1 MNNIPQSMNYI
12 QIEKHGDPEV
22 LKLHSMPVP
31 EPGPG
36 EVLIKV
42 AGAGVNRPDVMQRK
56 GLYPP
61 PPGATAV
68 PGLEVSGT
76 IVSTGENVS
85 EPAVGDEVCALVACG
100 GYAEYCLA
108 AASICLP
115 IPEKISLED
124 AAGIPETF
132 FTVWTNVFE
141 RGHLKSGESML
152 VHGGSSGIGTTA
164 IQLGKAFGTTV
175 YTTAGTPEKCD
186 FCEQLG
192 ADVAINYREQD
203 FSEEIKKLTQVET
216 SGAGSG
222 VDVILDMVGGPYF
235 SKNIRLLAVE
245 GRLVQIALMQGS
257 KAEVDFLPLLIKR
270 VTLTGS
276 TLRPRS
282 VEQKT
287 EIAQALR
294 KHVWPLLDSGVV
306 RPIIHQTFPLEQA
319 AEAHSLMESST
330 HIGKILLKA
339 ASN

>member
-42 AGAGVNRPDVMQRK
+42 AAAGVNRPDMMQRK

-61 PPGATAV
+61 PPGATDV

-76 IVSTGENVS
+76 VVSVGQNVS
-85 EPAVGDEVCALVACG
+85 VPPINSEVCALVTCG

-108 AASICLP
+108 AASICLLV
-115 IPEKISLED
+115 PEKISLVN

-132 FTVWTNVFE
+132 FTVWTNVFK
-141 RGHLKSGESML
+141 RGQLKARESLL
-152 VHGGSSGIGTTA
+152 VHGGGSGIGTTA
-164 IQLGKAFGTTV
+164 IQLGKAFGATV
-175 YTTAGTPEKCD
+175 YTTAGTSDKCE
-186 FCEQLG
+186 FCNNLG
-192 ADVAINYREQD
+192 ADAAINYKKQD
-203 FSEEIKKLTQVET
+203 FSEEIKRLTE
-216 SGAGSG
+216 GKG
-222 VDVILDMVGGPYF
+222 VNVILDMVGGPYF
-235 SKNIRLLAVE
+235 PKNIRLLADE

-257 KAEVDFLPLLIKR
+257 KAEVDFRSLLLKR

-282 VEQKT
+282 IEEKT
-287 EIAQALR
+287 KIAQALQ
-294 KHVWPLLDSGVV
+294 KNVWPLLESGAI
-306 RPIIHQTFPLEQA
+306 RPIIHETFPLKQA
-319 AEAHSLMESST
+319 SEAHRLMESSA
-330 HIGKILLKA
+330 HIGKILLKPA
-339 ASN
+339 D

>member
-42 AGAGVNRPDVMQRK
+42 AAAGVNRPDMMQRK

-61 PPGATAV
+61 PPGATDV

-76 IVSTGENVS
+76 VVSVGQNVS
-85 EPAVGDEVCALVACG
+85 EPTINSEVCALVTCG

-115 IPEKISLED
+115 VPEKISLVN

-141 RGHLKSGESML
+141 RGQLKARESLL

-164 IQLGKAFGTTV
+164 IQLSKAFGATV
-175 YTTAGTPEKCD
+175 YTTAGTSEKCE
-186 FCEQLG
+186 FCENLG
-192 ADVAINYREQD
+192 ADVSINYREQD
-203 FSEEIKKLTQVET
+203 FSEEIKRLTE
-216 SGAGSG
+216 GKG
-222 VDVILDMVGGPYF
+222 VNVILDMVGGPYF
-235 SKNIRLLAVE
+235 PKNIRLLADE

-257 KAEVDFLPLLIKR
+257 KAEVDFRSLLLKR

-282 VEQKT
+282 VEEKT
-287 EIAQALR
+287 KIAQALQ
-294 KHVWPLLDSGVV
+294 KNVWPLLESGAI
-306 RPIIHQTFPLEQA
+306 RPIIHQTFPLKQA
-319 AEAHSLMESST
+319 SEAHRLMESSA
-330 HIGKILLKA
+330 HIGKILLKPA
-339 ASN
+339 D

>member
-22 LKLHSMPVP
+22 LKLHSMSVP

-42 AGAGVNRPDVMQRK
+42 AAAGVNRPDMMQRK

-61 PPGATAV
+61 PPGATDV

-76 IVSTGENVS
+76 VVSVGQNVS
-85 EPAVGDEVCALVACG
+85 EPTINSEVCALVTCG

-115 IPEKISLED
+115 VPEKISLVN

-132 FTVWTNVFE
+132 FTVWTNVFK
-141 RGHLKSGESML
+141 RGQLKAGESLL

-164 IQLGKAFGTTV
+164 IQLGKAFGATV
-175 YTTAGTPEKCD
+175 YTTAGTSDKCK
-186 FCEQLG
+186 FCNNLG
-192 ADVAINYREQD
+192 ADAAINYREQN
-203 FSEEIKKLTQVET
+203 FSEEINRLTE
-216 SGAGSG
+216 GKG
-222 VDVILDMVGGPYF
+222 VNVILDMVGGPYF
-235 SKNIRLLAVE
+235 PKNIRLLADE

-257 KAEVDFLPLLIKR
+257 KAEVDFRSLLLKR

-282 VEQKT
+282 VEEKTKIAHALQKN
-287 EIAQALR
+287 
-294 KHVWPLLDSGVV
+294 VWPMLESGAI
-306 RPIIHQTFPLEQA
+306 RPIIHQTFPLKQA
-319 AEAHSLMESST
+319 SEAHVLMESSA
-330 HIGKILLKA
+330 HIGKILLKPA
-339 ASN
+339 D

>member
-1 MNNIPQSMNYI
+1 MNNIQQSMNYI

-22 LKLHSMPVP
+22 LKLHSMQVP

-42 AGAGVNRPDVMQRK
+42 AAAGVNRPDMMQRK

-61 PPGATAV
+61 PPGATDV

-76 IVSTGENVS
+76 VVSLGQNVS
-85 EPAVGDEVCALVACG
+85 EPPINSEVCALVTCG

-115 IPEKISLED
+115 VPEKISLVN

-132 FTVWTNVFE
+132 FTVWTNVFK
-141 RGHLKSGESML
+141 RGRLKAGESLL

-164 IQLGKAFGTTV
+164 IQLGKAFGATV
-175 YTTAGTPEKCD
+175 YITAGTSDKCE
-186 FCEQLG
+186 FCNNLG
-192 ADVAINYREQD
+192 ADAAINYREQN
-203 FSEEIKKLTQVET
+203 FSEEINRLTE
-216 SGAGSG
+216 GKG
-222 VDVILDMVGGPYF
+222 VNVILDMVGGPYF
-235 SKNIRLLAVE
+235 PKNIRLLADE

-257 KAEVDFLPLLIKR
+257 KAEVDFRSLLLKR

-282 VEQKT
+282 VEEKT
-287 EIAQALR
+287 KIAQALQ
-294 KHVWPLLDSGVV
+294 KNVWPLLESGAI
-306 RPIIHQTFPLEQA
+306 RPIIHETFPLKQA
-319 AEAHSLMESST
+319 SEAHLLMESSA
-330 HIGKILLKA
+330 HIGKILLKPA
-339 ASN
+339 D

>member
-12 QIEKHGDPEV
+12 QIEKHGDPGV

-42 AGAGVNRPDVMQRK
+42 AAAGVNRPDVMQRK

-61 PPGATAV
+61 PPGATDI

-76 IVSTGENVS
+76 VVSVGQNVS
-85 EPAVGDEVCALVACG
+85 KPPINSEVCALVTCG

-115 IPEKISLED
+115 VPEKISLVN

-132 FTVWTNVFE
+132 FTIWTNVFK
-141 RGHLKSGESML
+141 RGQLKAGESLL

-164 IQLGKAFGTTV
+164 IQLGKAFGATV
-175 YTTAGTPEKCD
+175 YTTAGTSDKCE
-186 FCEQLG
+186 FCNNLG
-192 ADVAINYREQD
+192 ADAAINYREQD
-203 FSEEIKKLTQVET
+203 FSEEIKRLTE
-216 SGAGSG
+216 GKG
-222 VDVILDMVGGPYF
+222 VNVILDMVGGPYF
-235 SKNIRLLAVE
+235 PKNIRLLADE

-257 KAEVDFLPLLIKR
+257 KAEVDFRSLLLKR

-282 VEQKT
+282 VEEKT
-287 EIAQALR
+287 KIAQALQ
-294 KHVWPLLDSGVV
+294 KNVWPLLESGAI
-306 RPIIHQTFPLEQA
+306 RPIIHETFPLKQA
-319 AEAHSLMESST
+319 SEAHRLMESSA
-330 HIGKILLKA
+330 HIGKILLKPA
-339 ASN
+339 D

>member
-42 AGAGVNRPDVMQRK
+42 AAAGVNRPDMMQRK

-61 PPGATAV
+61 PPGATDV

-76 IVSTGENVS
+76 VVSVGQNVREPPINS
-85 EPAVGDEVCALVACG
+85 EICALVTCG

-115 IPEKISLED
+115 VPEKISLVN

-132 FTVWTNVFE
+132 FTVWTNVFK
-141 RGHLKSGESML
+141 RGQLKAGESLL

-164 IQLGKAFGTTV
+164 IQLGKAFGATV
-175 YTTAGTPEKCD
+175 YTTAGTSDKCE
-186 FCEQLG
+186 FCNNLG
-192 ADVAINYREQD
+192 ADAAINYREQD
-203 FSEEIKKLTQVET
+203 FSEEIKRLTE
-216 SGAGSG
+216 GKG
-222 VDVILDMVGGPYF
+222 VNVILDMVGGPYF
-235 SKNIRLLAVE
+235 PKNIRLLADE

-257 KAEVDFLPLLIKR
+257 KAEVDFRSLLLKR

-282 VEQKT
+282 VEEKT
-287 EIAQALR
+287 KIAQALQ
-294 KHVWPLLDSGVV
+294 KNVWPLLESGAI
-306 RPIIHQTFPLEQA
+306 RPIIHETFPLKQA
-319 AEAHSLMESST
+319 SEAHRLMESSA
-330 HIGKILLKA
+330 HIGKILLKPA
-339 ASN
+339 D

>member
-12 QIEKHGDPEV
+12 QIEKHGDPGV

-36 EVLIKV
+36 EILIKV
-42 AGAGVNRPDVMQRK
+42 AAAGVNRPDVMQRK

-61 PPGATAV
+61 PPGATDV

-76 IVSTGENVS
+76 VVSVGQNVS
-85 EPAVGDEVCALVACG
+85 KPPINSEVCALVTCG

-115 IPEKISLED
+115 VPEKISLVN

-132 FTVWTNVFE
+132 FTIWTNVFK
-141 RGHLKSGESML
+141 RGQLKAGESLL

-164 IQLGKAFGTTV
+164 IQLGKAFGATV
-175 YTTAGTPEKCD
+175 YTTAGTSDKCE
-186 FCEQLG
+186 FCNNLG
-192 ADVAINYREQD
+192 ADAAINYREQD
-203 FSEEIKKLTQVET
+203 FSEEIKRLTE
-216 SGAGSG
+216 GKG
-222 VDVILDMVGGPYF
+222 VNVILDMVGGPYF
-235 SKNIRLLAVE
+235 PKNIRLLADE

-257 KAEVDFLPLLIKR
+257 KAEVDFRSLLLKR

-282 VEQKT
+282 VEEKTKIAHALQKN
-287 EIAQALR
+287 
-294 KHVWPLLDSGVV
+294 VWPLLESGAI
-306 RPIIHQTFPLEQA
+306 RPIIHETFPLKQA
-319 AEAHSLMESST
+319 SEAHRLMESSA
-330 HIGKILLKA
+330 HIGKILLKPA
-339 ASN
+339 D